1 MSSIAVATLGMFQ
14 DCQFR
19 HQGGTGG
26 TLMRVDEAKP
36 KPTVRLL
43 KITSKWDDNVVIKS
57 AVMVEAKIVDEDK
70 VTKKKTI
77 C

>member
-19 HQGGTGG
+19 HQGGSGG

-43 KITSKWDDNVVIKS
+43 KIISKEEGETKKKIEVTVIKS
-57 AVMVEAKIVDEDK
+57 GD
-70 VTKKKTI
+70 
-77 C
+77 

>member
-19 HQGGTGG
+19 HQGGVGG

-43 KITSKWDDNVVIKS
+43 KITSK
-57 AVMVEAKIVDEDK
+57 EEDE
-70 VTKKKTI
+70 TKKKIEVTVI
-77 C
+77 KAGV